1 MSRGRTYLDW
11 NATAPLR
18 PEAREAM
25 LAALDLVGNPSSVHA
40 EGRKARALIED
51 AREAIARRL
60 RVRPGDVF
68 FTSGATEG
76 AAWVLTPNTARR
88 GNRTAIAALLVGA
101 TEHACV
107 LQGHRF
113 PAERVETLGVDA
125 EGTIDLARA
134 GGPPC
139 RLTGRHGEAGIM
151 VAVQAA
157 NNETGVLQ
165 PTRDIA
171 ELTRAA
177 GAVLVCDAVQLAG
190 RAACDAD
197 AIGAD
202 VLILSSH
209 KLGGPKGVGA
219 VVLVGDRVQPEPL
232 IRGGG
237 QERRQRSGTENVA
250 GIAGFAA
257 AFEAAMAETDAF
269 AAEAARLQQRL
280 EAGLRAIR
288 PDTVVFGEGARAPA
302 QHQLLCRPRHV
313 GRDGADRARPRRRRR
328 QLGLGLLLGQGGA
341 EPRAR
346 RHGCRC
352 RARQRRDPRQHG
364 TRHHRGRYRRIP
376 VRLDEDQ
383 QPPRDAQG
391 RVRRS

>member
-25 LAALDLVGNPSSVHA
+25 VAALDLVGNPSSVHA
-40 EGRKARALIED
+40 EGRAARALIED

-60 RVRPGDVF
+60 RVRPADVF

-88 GNRTAIAALLVGA
+88 GNKTAIAALLVGA

-113 PAERVETLGVDA
+113 PAERIETLGVDA
-125 EGTIDLARA
+125 SGTIDLGVLEARLA
-134 GGPPC
+134 D
-139 RLTGRHGEAGIM
+139 LTGRHGEAGIM

-171 ELTRAA
+171 GFTRAA
-177 GAVLVCDAVQLAG
+177 GVVLVCDAVQLAG
-190 RAACDAD
+190 RAPCDAD

-219 VVLVGDRVQPEPL
+219 VVMVGDRVQPEPL

-269 AAEAARLQQRL
+269 AGRADELQQRL

-288 PDTVVFGEGARAPA
+288 PDTVVFGEGVRRLPNTSCFAAPGMA
-302 QHQLLCRPRHV
+302 AETALIALDLDGVAVSSGSACSSGKV
-313 GRDGADRARPRRRRR
+313 GRSHVLDAMGVDPALAKGAIRVSTGAATIAADIDAFLSAWMKINSRPV
-328 QLGLGLLLGQGGA
+328 
-341 EPRAR
+341 
-346 RHGCRC
+346 
-352 RARQRRDPRQHG
+352 
-364 TRHHRGRYRRIP
+364 TRK
-376 VRLDEDQ
+376 V
-383 QPPRDAQG
+383 A
-391 RVRRS
+391 

>member
-1 MSRGRTYLDW
+1 MSRERTYLDW

-25 LAALDLVGNPSSVHA
+25 LAALDVVGNPSSVHA

-60 RVRPGDVF
+60 GVRPADVV

-88 GNRTAIAALLVGA
+88 GNGTAIAALLIGA

-113 PAERVETLGVDA
+113 PAERIETLGVDA
-125 EGTIDLARA
+125 DGTIDLGALQARLA
-134 GGPPC
+134 D
-139 RLTGRHGEAGIM
+139 LTGGHGEAGIM

-190 RAACDAD
+190 RAPCDAD

-257 AFEAAMAETDAF
+257 AFEAVIAETDAF
-269 AAEAARLQQRL
+269 AGEAARLQQRL
-280 EAGLRAIR
+280 EGGLRAIR
-288 PDTVVFGEGARAPA
+288 PDTVVFGE
-302 QHQLLCRPRHV
+302 
-313 GRDGADRARPRRRRR
+313 
-328 QLGLGLLLGQGGA
+328 
-341 EPRAR
+341 RAR
-346 RHGCRC
+346 RLPNTSCFAVPGVAAETALIALDLDGVAVSSGSACSSGKVAQSHVLDAMGIDAAL
-352 RARQRRDPRQHG
+352 ARGAIRISTGPATTAADIDAFLAAWTKINSRPA
-364 TRHHRGRYRRIP
+364 TRM
-376 VRLDEDQ
+376 V
-383 QPPRDAQG
+383 A
-391 RVRRS
+391 

>member
-1 MSRGRTYLDW
+1 MKSGRTYLDW

-18 PEAREAM
+18 PEARAAM

-40 EGRKARALIED
+40 EGRAARALIED

-60 RVRPGDVF
+60 GVPPADVF

-88 GNRTAIAALLVGA
+88 GNRTALAALLVSA
-101 TEHACV
+101 TEHGCV

-113 PAERVETLGVDA
+113 PAERVETLSVDA
-125 EGTIDLARA
+125 DGVVDLGALEVCLADLA
-134 GGPPC
+134 
-139 RLTGRHGEAGIM
+139 GRHGEAGVM

-171 ELTRAA
+171 ARTRAA
-177 GAVLVCDAVQLAG
+177 GMVLVSDAVQLAG
-190 RAACDAD
+190 RAPCGAD

-219 VVLVGDRVQPEPL
+219 VVLAGDRVQPEPL

-257 AFEAAMAETDAF
+257 AFDAALAETETSAR
-269 AAEAARLQQRL
+269 EAARHQQRL

-288 PDTVVFGEGARAPA
+288 PDTVIFGEGVPRLPNTSCFAVPGLAAEMALIALDLDGVAVSSGSACSSGKVAQSHVLEAMGVDAALAKGAIRVSTGPA
-302 QHQLLCRPRHV
+302 TTSADIDAFLTAWTKINSRP
-313 GRDGADRARPRRRRR
+313 A
-328 QLGLGLLLGQGGA
+328 
-341 EPRAR
+341 
-346 RHGCRC
+346 
-352 RARQRRDPRQHG
+352 
-364 TRHHRGRYRRIP
+364 TRK
-376 VRLDEDQ
+376 V
-383 QPPRDAQG
+383 A
-391 RVRRS
+391 

>member
-1 MSRGRTYLDW
+1 MIRERTYLDW

-18 PEAREAM
+18 PAAREAM
-25 LAALDLVGNPSSVHA
+25 LAALDVVGNPSSVHA

-60 RVRPGDVF
+60 CVRPADVS

-88 GNRTAIAALLVGA
+88 NHRTAIATLLVGA
-101 TEHACV
+101 TEHACM

-125 EGTIDLARA
+125 HGTLDLGALES
-134 GGPPC
+134 
-139 RLTGRHGEAGIM
+139 RLADLTSRHGEAGIM

-171 ELTRAA
+171 ALTRAA
-177 GAVLVCDAVQLAG
+177 GVVLVCDAVQLAG
-190 RAACDAD
+190 RAPCDAD
-197 AIGAD
+197 MIGAD

-250 GIAGFAA
+250 GVAGFAA
-257 AFEAAMAETDAF
+257 AFDAAMAETDAF
-269 AAEAARLQQRL
+269 AGRAADLQRRL

-288 PDTVVFGEGARAPA
+288 SDTVVFGEGAPRLPNTTCFAVPGMAAEMALIALDLDGVAISSGSACSSGKVARSHVLDAMGVDAALAKGAIRVSTGPA
-302 QHQLLCRPRHV
+302 TIAADVDAFLSGWTKINSRP
-313 GRDGADRARPRRRRR
+313 AARKV
-328 QLGLGLLLGQGGA
+328 A
-341 EPRAR
+341 
-346 RHGCRC
+346 
-352 RARQRRDPRQHG
+352 
-364 TRHHRGRYRRIP
+364 
-376 VRLDEDQ
+376 
-383 QPPRDAQG
+383 
-391 RVRRS
+391 

>member
-1 MSRGRTYLDW
+1 MR
-11 NATAPLR
+11 AR
-18 PEAREAM
+18 P
-25 LAALDLVGNPSSVHA
+25 
-40 EGRKARALIED
+40 
-51 AREAIARRL
+51 IASRL
-60 RVRPGDVF
+60 RVRPADVF

-88 GNRTAIAALLVGA
+88 GNRTAIATLLVGA

-125 EGTIDLARA
+125 EGTIDLGALETRLA
-134 GGPPC
+134 E
-139 RLTGRHGEAGIM
+139 LTGRHGEAGIM

-177 GAVLVCDAVQLAG
+177 GVVLVCDAVQLAG
-190 RAACDAD
+190 RAACDAE

-257 AFEAAMAETDAF
+257 AFDAAT
-269 AAEAARLQQRL
+269 
-280 EAGLRAIR
+280 
-288 PDTVVFGEGARAPA
+288 A
-302 QHQLLCRPRHV
+302 QSRRI
-313 GRDGADRARPRRRRR
+313 RRRRR
-328 QLGLGLLLGQGGA
+328 SSPAAAGGGA
-341 EPRAR
+341 ARHPRRHRGVRRGRPASAEHDLLCRTRHVGAR
-346 RHGCRC
+346 RR
-352 RARQRRDPRQHG
+352 
-364 TRHHRGRYRRIP
+364 
-376 VRLDEDQ
+376 
-383 QPPRDAQG
+383 
-391 RVRRS
+391 

>member
-25 LAALDLVGNPSSVHA
+25 LAALDLAGNPSSVHG
-40 EGRKARALIED
+40 EGRKARAVVED
-51 AREAIARRL
+51 AREVIARGL
-60 RVRPGDVF
+60 RVRPADVF

-76 AAWVLTPNTARR
+76 AAWTLTPHARR
-88 GNRTAIAALLVGA
+88 RDGKSPLLTLLAGA

-113 PAERVETLGVDA
+113 PAGRAETLAVDA
-125 EGTIDLARA
+125 DGIVDVAALEARLAD
-134 GGPPC
+134 
-139 RLTGRHGEAGIM
+139 HGEAGVM

-165 PTRDIA
+165 PTRRIA
-171 ELTRAA
+171 EAAHAA
-177 GAVLVCDAVQLAG
+177 GAVFVCDAVQLSG
-190 RAACDAD
+190 RAPCDAE

-219 VVLVGDRVQPEPL
+219 VVLVGERVQPEPL

-257 AFEAAMAETDAF
+257 AFAAATGQAEDF
-269 AAEAARLQQRL
+269 ASRAARLQQRL
-280 EAGLRAIR
+280 EAGLRDIR
-288 PDTVVFGEGARAPA
+288 HDTAVFGERAQRLPNTTCFAVPGTPAEMALIALDLDGVAVSSGSACSSGKVARSHVLEAMGVAAPLAQGAIRIST
-302 QHQLLCRPRHV
+302 
-313 GRDGADRARPRRRRR
+313 GRDTTEADIDAV
-328 QLGLGLLLGQGGA
+328 LSA
-341 EPRAR
+341 WAKINS
-346 RHGCRC
+346 RHASRKV
-352 RARQRRDPRQHG
+352 A
-364 TRHHRGRYRRIP
+364 
-376 VRLDEDQ
+376 
-383 QPPRDAQG
+383 
-391 RVRRS
+391 

>member
-18 PEAREAM
+18 PQAREAM
-25 LAALDLVGNPSSVHA
+25 LAALDVVGNPSSVHA
-40 EGRKARALIED
+40 EGRAARALIED

-60 RVRPGDVF
+60 RVRPGDVY

-88 GNRTAIAALLVGA
+88 GNRTAIATLLVGA

-125 EGTIDLARA
+125 EGTIDLGALAARLA
-134 GGPPC
+134 D
-139 RLTGRHGEAGIM
+139 LTSRHGEAGIM

-171 ELTRAA
+171 ALTRAA
-177 GAVLVCDAVQLAG
+177 GVVLVCDAVQLAG
-190 RAACDAD
+190 RAPCEAD

-209 KLGGPKGVGA
+209 KLGGPMGVGA
-219 VVLVGDRVQPEPL
+219 IVLVGDRVQPEPL

-250 GIAGFAA
+250 GIAGFVA
-257 AFEAAMAETDAF
+257 AFEAA
-269 AAEAARLQQRL
+269 AAEAEAFAGRAVELQRRL
-280 EAGLRAIR
+280 ESGLRAIR
-288 PDTVVFGEGARAPA
+288 PDTVVFGEGARRLPNTSCFAVPGVAAETALIALDLDGVAVSSGSACSSGKVARSHVLDAMGVDAAFARGAIRVSTGPTTTEADIDTFLSAWKVINSRPA
-302 QHQLLCRPRHV
+302 
-313 GRDGADRARPRRRRR
+313 
-328 QLGLGLLLGQGGA
+328 
-341 EPRAR
+341 
-346 RHGCRC
+346 
-352 RARQRRDPRQHG
+352 
-364 TRHHRGRYRRIP
+364 TRK
-376 VRLDEDQ
+376 V
-383 QPPRDAQG
+383 A
-391 RVRRS
+391 

>member
-1 MSRGRTYLDW
+1 MNRGRTYLDW

-18 PEAREAM
+18 PEARAAM

-40 EGRKARALIED
+40 EGRAARSLIED

-60 RVRPGDVF
+60 RVRPADVF

-76 AAWVLTPNTARR
+76 AAWVLTPNTARHGR
-88 GNRTAIAALLVGA
+88 RTAAAALLVGA

-113 PAERVETLGVDA
+113 PAERVETLSVDA
-125 EGTIDLARA
+125 DGVVDLGALETRLSDLAS
-134 GGPPC
+134 
-139 RLTGRHGEAGIM
+139 RHGEVGVM

-165 PTRDIA
+165 PIGDIA
-171 ELTRAA
+171 GRTRAA
-177 GAVLVCDAVQLAG
+177 GMALVCDAVQLAG
-190 RAACDAD
+190 RAPCD

-219 VVLVGDRVQPEPL
+219 VVLAGDRVQPEPL

-257 AFEAAMAETDAF
+257 AFEAAAGETETF
-269 AAEAARLQQRL
+269 AVEAARLQQRL
-280 EAGLRAIR
+280 EAGLQAIR
-288 PDTVVFGEGARAPA
+288 ADTVIFGERAPRLPNTSCFA
-302 QHQLLCRPRHV
+302 VPGVAAEMALIALDLDGVAVSSGSACSSGKVAPSHVLEAMGVDVALAKGAIRVSTGSATTAADIDAFLTAWTKINSRP
-313 GRDGADRARPRRRRR
+313 A
-328 QLGLGLLLGQGGA
+328 
-341 EPRAR
+341 
-346 RHGCRC
+346 
-352 RARQRRDPRQHG
+352 
-364 TRHHRGRYRRIP
+364 TRK
-376 VRLDEDQ
+376 V
-383 QPPRDAQG
+383 A
-391 RVRRS
+391 